1 MRNILQSLFL
11 LSPFSFNPAL
21 RSLPPPC
28 KAQYK
33 QVYLLLLLRS
43 SVLLSPHM
51 VFKLNYDFHITT
63 DIFQLRFEPGNAP
76 HATIKRT
83 RDSATIYMPKGFSF
97 EGTASLEWANK
108 VLAEAL
114 RNNAQVILT
123 QRLRAIAT
131 AHGIAFNRLSIK
143 DVSTRWGSCSSLR
156 NVNLSLWLLLLPSH
170 LIDYVIAHELSHL
183 KELNH
188 STAFWTEVDKLCG
201 GPGTAKRLDKEL
213 TTLERTIMSQRI
225 R

>member
-1 MRNILQSLFL
+1 MLRLPFL
-11 LSPFSFNPAL
+11 LSPFSFF
-21 RSLPPPC
+21 
-28 KAQYK
+28 
-33 QVYLLLLLRS
+33 
-43 SVLLSPHM
+43 LSNM

-63 DIFQLRFEPGNAP
+63 DLYHLHFEEGKEP

-83 RDSATIYMPKGFSF
+83 PNSAIIYMPKGFSF

-123 QRLRAIAT
+123 QRLRSIAT
-131 AHGIAFNRLSIK
+131 THNIQFNRLTIK

-170 LIDYVIAHELSHL
+170 LIDYVIAHELCHL